1 MTLLVRREGSAKAN
15 TELVLVEG
23 EEGRLRKEGLQVCT
37 MEQKPSLEAVRRWA
51 GSEQG
56 TVRWV
61 KSSSAEVAALE
72 QPEQRAVQEW
82 TRRRSDTTQAKKEQ
96 KRLARQTRRQANGAW
111 KESIDKTAAALLQQ
125 KQEAEQQA
133 SRMLPCNASPIRR
146 WMAGPAK
153 GVRNSSVTGEGIRRF
168 RDNAH
173 MTARE
178 LRRKQYRPRLVT
190 GPAGKY
196 RAATRS
202 SLNIAMLAAI
212 PVL

>member
-1 MTLLVRREGSAKAN
+1 
-15 TELVLVEG
+15 
-23 EEGRLRKEGLQVCT
+23 
-37 MEQKPSLEAVRRWA
+37 
-51 GSEQG
+51 
-56 TVRWV
+56 
-61 KSSSAEVAALE
+61 
-72 QPEQRAVQEW
+72 
-82 TRRRSDTTQAKKEQ
+82 
-96 KRLARQTRRQANGAW
+96 
-111 KESIDKTAAALLQQ
+111 
-125 KQEAEQQA
+125 
-133 SRMLPCNASPIRR
+133 
-146 WMAGPAK
+146 MAGPAK

-212 PVL
+212 PVLLQLSVAAGAVMPVDAGYRALGLVPAATAMASAGVEVASQWYNSDTKQKGRARQRAVKDWQQRNKGARQRIEEQGRRWEQHVDQAVEDARRRVPQKTRTQAQEVMTINDRKKSTHAGQTCCYWTNRAARRRSWPG